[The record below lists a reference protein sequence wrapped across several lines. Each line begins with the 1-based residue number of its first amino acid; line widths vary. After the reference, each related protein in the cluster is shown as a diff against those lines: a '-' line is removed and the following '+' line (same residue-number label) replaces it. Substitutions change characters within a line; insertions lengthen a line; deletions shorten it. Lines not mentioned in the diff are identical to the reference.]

1 MVSNYELI
9 FIVHPSV
16 SDEELPGEITKVSD
30 LVTKLGGST
39 IEVTQWG
46 RKKLAFPIKKSNEG
60 NYVLAKIDLNP
71 TKIGEF
77 DSSMK
82 MSGSLLRHLLI
93 NPNN

>member
-1 MVSNYELI
+1 MSNYELI

-16 SDEELPGEITKVSD
+16 SDEELPGEVTKISD

-39 IEVTQWG
+39 SEVTQWG
-46 RKKLAFPIKKSNEG
+46 RKKMAYPIKKSNEG

-71 TKIGEF
+71 AKVGEL
-77 DSSMK
+77 DSNLK
-82 MSGSLLRHLLI
+82 MSGSILRHLLV